1 MALVEIRDVYKSFQ
15 RDTQK
20 IDVFTA
26 LTLDIEAGSFTA
38 LMGPSGSGKSTLLNL
53 IAGLDKPTRG
63 TVRVGGAEVSAMSA
77 GQLAAWRSRHVGF
90 VFQSF
95 NLLPVLTAY
104 QNVELPLLLTR
115 LSGRERNERVK
126 IALDLVGLA
135 DRADHYPR
143 QLSGGQEQRAGPAGR
158 QELAGSPDA
167 AAAAEQRVQQDDHH
181 RHARRACRRA
191 RQDGPAPREGRPDR
205 EAARGGGRPVKY
217 VQLVLANLG
226 RHKLRSILTIA
237 SVALAL
243 FLFASLRSVTTTM
256 AAAAQFGGARRLVTL
271 NATGLVFPLPLAYG
285 NRIKAMPGVT
295 GLSWANWFGGRYGD
309 GKNFFANFAVDAES
323 YLHLYPEIV
332 MPADQKQAFLQDR
345 TGAIIGDR
353 LISQFGWK
361 LGQNVTLQGTI
372 FQGDWTFKIDGV
384 YHPTDPA
391 IGDNVLI
398 FHHDYFDERIG
409 RAGIA
414 GWYIVEI
421 DDPAHAPTIA
431 KAIDDLFRNSSS
443 PTKTGTE
450 REFQASFATMWG
462 NVSFLMS
469 TIGLAVVFAILL
481 ITANAMM
488 MSARERTGE
497 IAVLKTVGFSDRLLF
512 TLVMVEAGALALT
525 GAAIG
530 LGGATLLYPA
540 INFNGAGFLPGFKV
554 ATSTLIIGALVAV
567 GLMLASGL
575 VPAVRAARLPI
586 VQALRKVE

>member
-1 MALVEIRDVYKSFQ
+1 
-15 RDTQK
+15 
-20 IDVFTA
+20 
-26 LTLDIEAGSFTA
+26 
-38 LMGPSGSGKSTLLNL
+38 
-53 IAGLDKPTRG
+53 
-63 TVRVGGAEVSAMSA
+63 
-77 GQLAAWRSRHVGF
+77 
-90 VFQSF
+90 
-95 NLLPVLTAY
+95 
-104 QNVELPLLLTR
+104 
-115 LSGRERNERVK
+115 
-126 IALDLVGLA
+126 
-135 DRADHYPR
+135 
-143 QLSGGQEQRAGPAGR
+143 
-158 QELAGSPDA
+158 
-167 AAAAEQRVQQDDHH
+167 
-181 RHARRACRRA
+181 
-191 RQDGPAPREGRPDR
+191 
-205 EAARGGGRPVKY
+205 VKY
-217 VQLVLANLG
+217 LQLVVANLG
-226 RHKLRSILTIA
+226 RHKLRTVLTVA

-271 NATGLVFPLPLAYG
+271 NATGLVFPLPLAYA
-285 NRIKAMPGVT
+285 NRIKALPGVT

-323 YLHLYPEIV
+323 YLDLYPEIV
-332 MPADQKQAFLQDR
+332 MPADQKQAFVQDR

-353 LISQFGWK
+353 LITQFGWK

-372 FQGDWTFKIDGV
+372 FPGDWTFKIDGV
-384 YHPTDPA
+384 YTPTDPA

-398 FHHDYFDERIG
+398 FHHEYFDERIG

-421 DDPAHAPTIA
+421 DDPTHAPAIA
-431 KAIDDLFRNSSS
+431 KTIDDLFRNSSS

-481 ITANAMM
+481 VTANAMM

-497 IAVLKTVGFSDRLLF
+497 IAVLKTVGFSDKLLF
-512 TLVMVEAGALALT
+512 TLVMVEAGAMALT

-540 INFNGAGFLPGFKV
+540 IHFNGAGFLPGFKV
-554 ATSTLIIGALVAV
+554 ATSTLIFGALVAL

-575 VPAVRAARLPI
+575 VPALRAARLPV